1 MKWISVAT
9 QVSKYSESPYNKC
22 SLYQHG
28 LPVPENVVPVYLH
41 LLSPY

>member
-9 QVSKYSESPYNKC
+9 QESKYSESPSNKC
-22 SLYQHG
+22 SLYQHD
-28 LPVPENVVPVYLH
+28 LPVPENVVPVHLH